1 MREGKSTSGE
11 PTGKS
16 WLFGDFEDFEDFGD
30 FGVFEVFVIFG
41 DVEDTGEVTVGDAEE
56 GEYTFPPC
64 FT

>member
-1 MREGKSTSGE
+1 MKEFYEIEIGGITRRLPLCKLNEELNIGA
-11 PTGKS
+11 
-16 WLFGDFEDFEDFGD
+16 
-30 FGVFEVFVIFG
+30 FVIFG